1 MPFTMK
7 GYPEK
12 WKDFEVIKR
21 QKAIEIANAMLKEGY
36 LEKDVVPIAAK
47 KAKDSHGEYIID
59 KDAHTRLAKEANTSI
74 LRRAFNYVDG
84 TDDRT
89 GNFETGLLFIAFQK
103 ATKQFIDIQNNLGSN
118 DKLNEYI
125 THRGSASFLVLP
137 GVSKGGYL
145 GETLFD

>member
-1 MPFTMK
+1 
-7 GYPEK
+7 
-12 WKDFEVIKR
+12 
-21 QKAIEIANAMLKEGY
+21 
-36 LEKDVVPIAAK
+36 
-47 KAKDSHGEYIID
+47 
-59 KDAHTRLAKEANTSI
+59 
-74 LRRAFNYVDG
+74 

-103 ATKQFIDIQNNLGSN
+103 ATQQFIDIQNNLGSN

-125 THRGSASFLVLP
+125 THRGSASCLVLP